1 MAEQFDHHKR
11 ERAALLAHL
20 RTGRRPDVSISRDVR
35 DRLADAPDV
44 DSSQV
49 DVSVYEGAV
58 TVSGHVAEFYEKRRV
73 EDLVG
78 QIWGVREVHNLLS
91 VSAW

>member
-1 MAEQFDHHKR
+1 MAERFDHHRR
-11 ERAALLAHL
+11 EREALLAHL

-35 DRLADAPDV
+35 DLLADAPDI

-49 DVSVYEGAV
+49 DVSVREGAV
-58 TVSGHVAEFYEKRRV
+58 TVSGRVAESYEKRRV
-73 EDLVG
+73 EDLIG
-78 QIWGVREVHNLLS
+78 QIWGVREVHNHLS

>member
-1 MAEQFDHHKR
+1 MAERFDHHRR
-11 ERAALLAHL
+11 EREALLAHL

-35 DRLADAPDV
+35 DLLADAPDV

-49 DVSVYEGAV
+49 DVSVHEGAV
-58 TVSGHVAEFYEKRRV
+58 TVSGRVAESYEKRRV
-73 EDLVG
+73 EDLIG
-78 QIWGVREVHNLLS
+78 QIWGVREVHNHLS